1 MQKNNQSPFQPASPQ
16 QMPMPLETGTPVMPS
31 VPQVPAPIVYAN
43 KMADGGLM
51 QEGGAVDEVSGNEV
65 PVGSLKEEVR
75 DDIPAKLSEGE
86 FVFPADVVRFIGL
99 ERLMQ
104 LRQAAK
110 EGLAK
115 MEAMGQMGN
124 SDEATM
130 EDTGEF
136 ETEIDDIMKE
146 VEMESEEPEEE
157 EEQEMQVGGM
167 PAPAAASPMQQQM
180 QQALPTKDQKLKPQ
194 EIIRRDLARDG
205 LTAEEQKVMRHLVAA
220 VRLKKAVMVQ
230 ANNTVFI
237 GIRGRGGVFKVH
249 LYSQD
254 SPNVL
259 VSSVK
264 QGLDYLKKAGIK
276 EIQSTTS
283 NYGIISLLEKI
294 GYAPKVEKVG
304 NKFSLTL
311 EIK

>member
-1 MQKNNQSPFQPASPQ
+1 MQKNNPSPFQTASSQ
-16 QMPMPLETGTPVMPS
+16 QMATPFEAGTPVMPS
-31 VPQVPAPIVYAN
+31 VPQVPSPVMYSN
-43 KMADGGLM
+43 KMADGGLL
-51 QEGGAVDEVSGNEV
+51 QEGGAVDEVSGNDV

-110 EGLAK
+110 EGLSK

-157 EEQEMQVGGM
+157 EQEMQVGGM
-167 PAPAAASPMQQQM
+167 PEPAATTPMQQQM
-180 QQALPTKDQKLKPQ
+180 QQALPAKGQKLNPQ

-205 LTAEEQKVMRHLVAA
+205 FTAEEQKVMRYLVAA
-220 VRLKKAVMVQ
+220 VRLKKAIMVQ
-230 ANNTVFI
+230 ANNTVFV
-237 GIRGRGGVFKVH
+237 GMRGKGGVFKVH

-259 VSSVK
+259 VNSIK
-264 QGLDYLKKAGIK
+264 EGIGYLKKAGVK

-283 NYGIISLLEKI
+283 KYQIISLLEKM
-294 GYAPKVEKVG
+294 GYAPTVEKVG
-304 NKFSLTL
+304 NKFSFAM